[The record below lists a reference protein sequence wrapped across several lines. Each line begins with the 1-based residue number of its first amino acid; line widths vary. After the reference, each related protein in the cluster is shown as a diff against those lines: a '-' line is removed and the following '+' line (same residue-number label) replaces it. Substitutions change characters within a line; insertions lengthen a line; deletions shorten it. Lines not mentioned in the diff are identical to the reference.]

1 MQSAVSENRQISVTI
16 TAGDEFNTTLL
27 SNCVHRQL
35 LIDLRDKILN
45 SVTANNSKDG
55 REYRKEDMG
64 LRYTGRE
71 GNYLFTGGRG
81 SGKSTFL
88 RILVQLLLNK
98 ITDPDHPRNHYP
110 RLQELCW
117 FDPSESFGGE
127 DYFFLSIAAALKS
140 KLEEAIKTGN
150 QQEKDYDF
158 LVDYCKSGMKSLD
171 KGLVRLSHA
180 RKAISELT
188 LQKAAELRL
197 KTPDLDDSIRNN
209 FYDVVDRLC
218 DICKVDAF
226 IIAID
231 DADTRSEQCF
241 RVLED
246 LRLYIRHPRLI
257 ILMTGD
263 KHMYLERIRENLFR
277 EYHIG
282 YHQADVKGQ
291 QNRLDMVVSHAS
303 QYLIKL
309 FPLANQRELVDMY
322 TLMHKHTPITYNLKR
337 KDKRENT
344 VSSNL
349 KDLVTK
355 LFKHTISQKADEIK
369 PYIEL
374 FFRLPLRSILQAL
387 NYWNERRIWQDCDDH
402 DKENGE
408 ITPSRDIAYSVKMA
422 MIRIL
427 QDELCSYYY
436 NFDSPE
442 ADAGRTY
449 YAIMLRHCQN
459 TGDLE
464 HGYFLSGGVSGRNEE
479 KYITMM
485 LATAFK
491 NRVNTIGDFLY
502 YLLHGPATVTLYA
515 KAAALAKQHAD
526 SANGYDYKK
535 EEFSESFNDYMQ
547 VGRDISASR
556 WARRANLI
564 LSADGTHAGA
574 LRLNKDDSVNTIKE
588 WFDYKE
594 KEVKKAAQKKE
605 IKKNAEIAEAKT
617 NHGTKQ
623 LLAVLVSLSRT
634 EPRENKYIISLCSYI
649 AFMLKCCIACKECT
663 EKNLEPLHHLIS
675 DYFSVKSSM
684 YPAWLKE
691 NKEIGTSKELF
702 DKGSYAGCLRK
713 GSEDKTSDLVTPI
726 AEAILEWYKRYNKE
740 KFLNVL
746 TPHQVGD
753 DWAEVFYTM
762 ERIHSNAAATNRDN
776 PFYLYRMAV
785 DILADQPSE
794 SDRSTDSADN
804 KQGERSAI
812 GRNLNF
818 IREFPLTSPL
828 QEACKNLEERFS
840 SRNGSNSRANAH
852 EIKSADNQSKE
863 PSS

>member
-1 MQSAVSENRQISVTI
+1 
-16 TAGDEFNTTLL
+16 
-27 SNCVHRQL
+27 
-35 LIDLRDKILN
+35 
-45 SVTANNSKDG
+45 
-55 REYRKEDMG
+55 
-64 LRYTGRE
+64 
-71 GNYLFTGGRG
+71 
-81 SGKSTFL
+81 
-88 RILVQLLLNK
+88 
-98 ITDPDHPRNHYP
+98 
-110 RLQELCW
+110 
-117 FDPSESFGGE
+117 
-127 DYFFLSIAAALKS
+127 
-140 KLEEAIKTGN
+140 
-150 QQEKDYDF
+150 
-158 LVDYCKSGMKSLD
+158 MKGLD

-197 KTPDLDDSIRNN
+197 TTPDLDDSIRSN
-209 FYDVVDRLC
+209 FYDIVDRLC

-277 EYHIG
+277 EYNID
-282 YHQADVKGQ
+282 YHHADVKGQ

-322 TLMHKHTPITYNLKR
+322 TLMHKHTPITYYLRR
-337 KDKRENT
+337 KDKRKNT

-355 LFKHTISQKADEIK
+355 LFKHTISQKAEEIK

-387 NYWNERRIWQDCDDH
+387 NYWNERSIWLDCDAH
-402 DKENGE
+402 DKGKDE
-408 ITPSRDIAYSVKMA
+408 ITPSQDIAYSVKMS

-427 QDELCSYYY
+427 QDELCSHYY

-442 ADAGRTY
+442 ADEGRTY

-491 NRVNTIGDFLY
+491 NRVNTLENFIY

-515 KAAALAKQHAD
+515 KAAALAKQPANG
-526 SANGYDYKK
+526 SNGYDYKK
-535 EEFSESFNDYMQ
+535 EDFSECFNDYMQ

-564 LSADGTHAGA
+564 LSEDGTHAGA
-574 LRLNKDDSVNTIKE
+574 LKLTEDSAVTAIKTWFKNQEKDVKE
-588 WFDYKE
+588 NARKNVITAAE
-594 KEVKKAAQKKE
+594 KKDNAA
-605 IKKNAEIAEAKT
+605 
-617 NHGTKQ
+617 KQ
-623 LLAVLVSLSRT
+623 LLAILVSLSRT
-634 EPRENKYIISLCSYI
+634 EPRENKYIISLYSYI
-649 AFMLKCCIACKECT
+649 AFVLKCCSACKDCSH
-663 EKNLEPLHHLIS
+663 EKYEPLHNLIS
-675 DYFSVKSSM
+675 DYFSIKSSM
-684 YPAWLKE
+684 YPAWL
-691 NKEIGTSKELF
+691 NGNTGNGTSHELF
-702 DKGSYAGCLRK
+702 DGGTYSGCLRK
-713 GSEDKTSDLVTPI
+713 GSEEKNSELVESI
-726 AEAILEWYKRYNKE
+726 AKEIYKWHNLYNND
-740 KFLNVL
+740 KFLNLL

-762 ERIHSNAAATNRDN
+762 ERIHSNAEETDRKN
-776 PFYLYRMAV
+776 PFCLFLRAV
-785 DILADQPSE
+785 AILAEQPSK
-794 SDRSTDSADN
+794 SDTSPNTADN
-804 KQGERSAI
+804 KQDEMSAI
-812 GRNLNF
+812 GRKLNF
-818 IREFPLTSPL
+818 IRSFPLTNPL
-828 QEACKNLEERFS
+828 QNACKELKEEYTTQQNKAKTS
-840 SRNGSNSRANAH
+840 TTEATSN
-852 EIKSADNQSKE
+852 KSKE
-863 PSS
+863 PTP